1 MTAHGDDVLA
11 QSIIGLEA
19 KILQSSDPTLQ
30 GIAGTVVFETRNT
43 IFIRKNSITR
53 QIAKNVAK
61 KLEIKTSCCACFISG
76 SALIGRAEDRI
87 SRIKSGDMTNYG

>member
-1 MTAHGDDVLA
+1 MTVNCDNVLS

-19 KILQSSDPTLQ
+19 KILQSPDSTLH
-30 GIAGTVVFETRNT
+30 GIAGTVVFETKNT
-43 IFIRKNSITR
+43 ISIRKNSITR
-53 QIAKNVAK
+53 RIAKSVAR

-87 SRIKSGDMTNYG
+87 SRTNSG